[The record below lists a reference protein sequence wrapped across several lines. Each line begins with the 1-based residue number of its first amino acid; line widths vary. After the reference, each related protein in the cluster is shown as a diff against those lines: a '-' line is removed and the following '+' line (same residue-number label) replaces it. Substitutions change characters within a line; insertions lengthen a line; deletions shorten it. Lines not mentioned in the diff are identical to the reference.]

1 MNTINNDGSSPIT
14 VPRRTALSFG
24 LAAAAGL
31 AVGVEARGEGN
42 GGVKI
47 TVLYAAPKDPAQ
59 FEKYY
64 SEKHMPTVYAF
75 KELKRVEI
83 SMGLAG
89 PDGKAPAFYRIA
101 ELWFDSPEHM
111 QKVTSMPEFKKIVED
126 VPNFASGGATVMVSK
141 IG

>member
-1 MNTINNDGSSPIT
+1 MTATEKDEGSPVA

-31 AVGVEARGEGN
+31 AAGIEAHAEGN

-47 TVLYAAPKDPAQ
+47 TVLYGAPKDPAE

-64 SEKHMPTVYAF
+64 SEKHMPLVYAF

-83 SMGLAG
+83 SMGLPG
-89 PDGKAPAFYRIA
+89 PDGKPPAFYRIA
-101 ELWFDSPEHM
+101 ELWFDSSEHM